1 MNKIIRNLIFTN
13 MINKLFYFFILVFFT
28 ASLSSCKKED
38 SSSNIYDKAYPVI
51 ITARSLG
58 FETDQAPE
66 SYLKGESLGVS
77 MLENGTD
84 NVVTP
89 YTNIRYISDGVGS
102 YLNAANND
110 STIYLPSTG
119 ESMDLATYFPK
130 VNEITTD
137 VAIDLTTNQEFGAK
151 LQFGRINGLNK
162 DNRKAELKMK
172 NALSLITMDI
182 DPSAFTGVTG
192 INAFIKNTPVKG
204 TMNIYNGEF
213 TATEFAETLN
223 MTNAITPSRAE
234 KENAIKF
241 YALVFPVS
249 ITSQGSGESTDSNIQ
264 VEDVT
269 ITIQITKTNDSG
281 EVEDIVT
288 SISLAGYVSAIE
300 SATNTNL
307 SVTIKDNGELDV
319 KVTSTNFTIDD
330 WINNGGGIEV
340 DGNESIQ

>member
-1 MNKIIRNLIFTN
+1 MNKIIRNLILIN

-137 VAIDLTTNQEFGAK
+137 VVIDLTSNQEFGAK

-172 NALSLITMDI
+172 NALSLITMDV
-182 DPSAFTGVTG
+182 DPSAFAGVTD
-192 INAFIKNTPVKG
+192 INATIQETPIKGN
-204 TMNIYNGEF
+204 MNIYNGKF
-213 TATEFAETLN
+213 AATEFGQLTMASGSSL
-223 MTNAITPSRAE
+223 SRAT
-234 KENAIKF
+234 NTVRF
-241 YALVFPVS
+241 YTLVFPVV
-249 ITSQGSGESTDSNIQ
+249 INNQGDEGSTDNNILA
-264 VEDVT
+264 DNIT
-269 ITIQITKTNDSG
+269 IVIQITKTNEAG
-281 EVEDIVT
+281 ETETKEIPV
-288 SISLAGYVSAIE
+288 SLANHISAIE
-300 SATNTNL
+300 SATNTNF
-307 SVTIKDNGELDV
+307 SITINENGEPDI
-319 KVTSTNFTIDD
+319 KVTNTNFTIDD

-340 DGNESIQ
+340 DGNESIK

>member
-1 MNKIIRNLIFTN
+1 

-130 VNEITTD
+130 VNEIATD
-137 VAIDLTTNQEFGAK
+137 VAIDLTSNQEFGAK

-172 NALSLITMDI
+172 NALSLITMDV
-182 DPSAFTGVTG
+182 DPSAFAGVTD
-192 INAFIKNTPVKG
+192 INATIQETPVKG
-204 TMNIYNGEF
+204 NMNIYNGKF
-213 TATEFAETLN
+213 TATEFGQLAMASGSSL
-223 MTNAITPSRAE
+223 SRAT
-234 KENAIKF
+234 NTVRF
-241 YALVFPVS
+241 YTLVFPV
-249 ITSQGSGESTDSNIQ
+249 IINNQGSEGSTDNNILA
-264 VEDVT
+264 DNIT
-269 ITIQITKTNDSG
+269 IVIQITKTNEAG
-281 EVEDIVT
+281 ETETKEIPV
-288 SISLAGYVSAIE
+288 SLANHISAIE
-300 SATNTNL
+300 SATNTNF
-307 SVTIKDNGELDV
+307 SITINENGEPDI
-319 KVTSTNFTIDD
+319 KVTNTNFTIDD

-340 DGNESIQ
+340 DGNETLK

>member
-1 MNKIIRNLIFTN
+1 MTKHI
-13 MINKLFYFFILVFFT
+13 
-28 ASLSSCKKED
+28 LSSCKKED

-89 YTNIRYISDGVGS
+89 YTNIRYISDGVGA

-130 VNEITTD
+130 VNEIATD
-137 VAIDLTTNQEFGAK
+137 VAIDLTSNQEFGAK

-172 NALSLITMDI
+172 NALSLITMDV
-182 DPSAFTGVTG
+182 DPSAFAGVTD
-192 INAFIKNTPVKG
+192 INA
-204 TMNIYNGEF
+204 
-213 TATEFAETLN
+213 
-223 MTNAITPSRAE
+223 
-234 KENAIKF
+234 
-241 YALVFPVS
+241 
-249 ITSQGSGESTDSNIQ
+249 
-264 VEDVT
+264 
-269 ITIQITKTNDSG
+269 TIQETPIKG
-281 EVEDIVT
+281 
-288 SISLAGYVSAIE
+288 
-300 SATNTNL
+300 NTDKREYEY
-307 SVTIKDNGELDV
+307 I
-319 KVTSTNFTIDD
+319 
-330 WINNGGGIEV
+330 
-340 DGNESIQ
+340 

>member
-1 MNKIIRNLIFTN
+1 M
-13 MINKLFYFFILVFFT
+13 FFT

-119 ESMDLATYFPK
+119 ENMDLATYFPK
-130 VNEITTD
+130 VNEIATD
-137 VAIDLTTNQEFGAK
+137 VAIDLTSNQEFGAK

-172 NALSLITMDI
+172 NALSLITMDV
-182 DPSAFTGVTG
+182 DPSAFAGVTD
-192 INAFIKNTPVKG
+192 INATIQETPVKG
-204 TMNIYNGEF
+204 NMNIYNGKF
-213 TATEFAETLN
+213 TATEFGQLAMASGSSL
-223 MTNAITPSRAE
+223 SRAT
-234 KENAIKF
+234 NTVRF
-241 YALVFPVS
+241 YTLVFPV
-249 ITSQGSGESTDSNIQ
+249 IINNQGSEGSTDNNILA
-264 VEDVT
+264 DNIT
-269 ITIQITKTNDSG
+269 IVIQITKTNEAG
-281 EVEDIVT
+281 ETETKDIPV
-288 SISLAGYVSAIE
+288 SLANHISAIE
-300 SATNTNL
+300 SATNTNF
-307 SVTIKDNGELDV
+307 SITINENGEPDI
-319 KVTSTNFTIDD
+319 KVTNTNFTIDD

-340 DGNESIQ
+340 DGNETLK

>member
-1 MNKIIRNLIFTN
+1 M
-13 MINKLFYFFILVFFT
+13 FFT

-38 SSSNIYDKAYPVI
+38 SSSNIYDNAYPVI

-58 FETDQAPE
+58 FETDQVPE

-130 VNEITTD
+130 VNEIATD
-137 VAIDLTTNQEFGAK
+137 VAIDLTSNQEFGAK

-172 NALSLITMDI
+172 NALSLITMDV
-182 DPSAFTGVTG
+182 DPSAFAGVTD
-192 INAFIKNTPVKG
+192 INATIQETPVKG
-204 TMNIYNGEF
+204 NMNIYNGKF
-213 TATEFAETLN
+213 TATEFGQLAMASGSSL
-223 MTNAITPSRAE
+223 SRAT
-234 KENAIKF
+234 NTVRF
-241 YALVFPVS
+241 YTLVFPVVINNQGEEGS
-249 ITSQGSGESTDSNIQ
+249 TGNNIPADNITI
-264 VEDVT
+264 V
-269 ITIQITKTNDSG
+269 IQITKTNEAG
-281 EVEDIVT
+281 ETETIEIPV
-288 SISLAGYVSAIE
+288 SLANHISAIE
-300 SATNTNL
+300 SATNTNF
-307 SVTIKDNGELDV
+307 SITINENGEPDI
-319 KVTSTNFTIDD
+319 KVTNTNFTIDD

-340 DGNESIQ
+340 DGNESIK

>member
-1 MNKIIRNLIFTN
+1 

-58 FETDQAPE
+58 FETDQVPE

-119 ESMDLATYFPK
+119 ESMDFATYFPK
-130 VNEITTD
+130 VNEIATD
-137 VAIDLTTNQEFGAK
+137 VAIDLTSNQEFGAK

-172 NALSLITMDI
+172 NALSLITMDV
-182 DPSAFTGVTG
+182 DPSAFAGVTD
-192 INAFIKNTPVKG
+192 INATIQETPVKG
-204 TMNIYNGEF
+204 NMNIYNGKF
-213 TATEFAETLN
+213 TATEFGQLAMASGSSL
-223 MTNAITPSRAE
+223 SRAT
-234 KENAIKF
+234 NTVRF
-241 YALVFPVS
+241 YTLVFPV
-249 ITSQGSGESTDSNIQ
+249 IINNQGSEGSTDNNILA
-264 VEDVT
+264 DNIT
-269 ITIQITKTNDSG
+269 IVIQITKTNEAG
-281 EVEDIVT
+281 ETETKKIPV
-288 SISLAGYVSAIE
+288 SLANHISAIE
-300 SATNTNL
+300 SATNTNF
-307 SVTIKDNGELDV
+307 SITINENGEPDI
-319 KVTSTNFTIDD
+319 KVTNTNFTIDD

-340 DGNESIQ
+340 DGNETLK

>member
-1 MNKIIRNLIFTN
+1 MNKIIRNLILIN

-38 SSSNIYDKAYPVI
+38 SSSKIYDKAYPVI

-84 NVVTP
+84 NIVTP

-119 ESMDLATYFPK
+119 ENMDLATYFPI

-137 VAIDLTTNQEFGAK
+137 VAIDLTANQEFGAK

-172 NALSLITMDI
+172 NALSLITMDV
-182 DPSAFTGVTG
+182 DPSAFAGVTD
-192 INAFIKNTPVKG
+192 INATIQETPVKG
-204 TMNIYNGEF
+204 NMNIYNGKF
-213 TATEFAETLN
+213 TATEFGQLAMASGSSL
-223 MTNAITPSRAE
+223 SRAT
-234 KENAIKF
+234 NTVRF
-241 YALVFPVS
+241 YTLVFPV
-249 ITSQGSGESTDSNIQ
+249 IINNQGSEGSTDNNILA
-264 VEDVT
+264 DNIT
-269 ITIQITKTNDSG
+269 IVIQITKTNEAG
-281 EVEDIVT
+281 ETETKEIP
-288 SISLAGYVSAIE
+288 ISLANHISAIE
-300 SATNTNL
+300 SATNTNF
-307 SVTIKDNGELDV
+307 SITINENGEPDI
-319 KVTSTNFTIDD
+319 KVTNTNFTIDD

-340 DGNESIQ
+340 DGNESIK

>member
-1 MNKIIRNLIFTN
+1 MNKIIRNLILIN

-58 FETDQAPE
+58 FETDQVPE

-119 ESMDLATYFPK
+119 ENMDLATYFPK
-130 VNEITTD
+130 VNEIATD

-182 DPSAFTGVTG
+182 DPSAFAGVTG
-192 INAFIKNTPVKG
+192 INATIQETPVKG
-204 TMNIYNGEF
+204 NMNIYNGKF
-213 TATEFAETLN
+213 TATEFGQLIMATGSSL
-223 MTNAITPSRAE
+223 SRAT
-234 KENAIKF
+234 NTVRF
-241 YALVFPVS
+241 YTLVFPVV
-249 ITSQGSGESTDSNIQ
+249 INNQEGEGSTDNNIPA
-264 VEDVT
+264 DNIT
-269 ITIQITKTNDSG
+269 IAIQITKTNEAG
-281 EVEDIVT
+281 ETETIEIPV
-288 SISLAGYVSAIE
+288 SLANHISAIE
-300 SATNTNL
+300 SATNTNF
-307 SVTIKDNGELDV
+307 SITINENGEPDI
-319 KVTSTNFTIDD
+319 KVTNTNFTIDD
-330 WINNGGGIEV
+330 WINNGGEIEV
-340 DGNESIQ
+340 DGNETLK